1 VLRLSLDLIALSL
14 EQSGNQAGAFE
25 NRQRSLAIL
34 EKLTANDPSRADW
47 QSRLASVLESIASS
61 LKQSGE
67 RVGALANRQRALA
80 IREKLAATD
89 SGRAD
94 WQWFLAVGLESIA
107 PLLVDAGDPAG
118 ALANRQRSVIILET
132 LTATDPARTQ
142 WVWGLAISLE
152 GMARSLEDSGDRNG
166 ALEHLQRALTIR
178 EKLAA
183 ADAADSD
190 KQDDVST
197 TLENIARVLLAGGD
211 QAGAF
216 ASYQRSVAIR
226 EKLAAANPAD
236 TEAQVSLARSYSILG
251 RLAGDSHDTSRDNL
265 GKALAILKQLDREGR
280 LAPGENSLMQSLEAA
295 QERISA
301 AQLLEVGD
309 RTGAVAHYQKS
320 LTIVEKLAATLM
332 PDDLSFETNRAH
344 ALLSRG
350 DEAKALYLAYKG
362 RTMSDN
368 QSWEQ
373 IIALDFAEFRKA
385 GLIHPMMAEIES
397 VLGIAPAER

>member
-1 VLRLSLDLIALSL
+1 
-14 EQSGNQAGAFE
+14 
-25 NRQRSLAIL
+25 
-34 EKLTANDPSRADW
+34 
-47 QSRLASVLESIASS
+47 
-61 LKQSGE
+61 
-67 RVGALANRQRALA
+67 
-80 IREKLAATD
+80 
-89 SGRAD
+89 
-94 WQWFLAVGLESIA
+94 
-107 PLLVDAGDPAG
+107 
-118 ALANRQRSVIILET
+118 
-132 LTATDPARTQ
+132 
-142 WVWGLAISLE
+142 
-152 GMARSLEDSGDRNG
+152 MARSLEDSGDRNG